1 MMLFHGNDR
10 PFKTLKR
17 RQLTTSP
24 DKDKGEKEWKRRNAI
39 YLSYSFPFA
48 LFFAAKPSSG
58 MNMMSIR
65 KGIVYF
71 EKLDEFDPEKD
82 VYIHVVD
89 ISDIPPEKRKWVN
102 EYELE
107 VQLDKI
113 KPVRIETHKAGEI
126 FEHFQVIKDKEEFE
140 RRRKAS

>member
-1 MMLFHGNDR
+1 MLLYHGSDR

-17 RQLTTSP
+17 RQLTNSP
-24 DKDKGEKEWKRRNAI
+24 DKDKQEKEWKRRNAI
-39 YLSYSFPFA
+39 YLSPSLAFA
-48 LFFAAKPSSG
+48 LFFAVKPSSG

-65 KGIVYF
+65 KKLVYF
-71 EKLDEFDPEKD
+71 QKLDELDPQKD

-89 ISDIPPEKRKWVN
+89 ISDIPPEKRKWAN

-107 VQLDKI
+107 IQLKEI

-126 FEHFQVIKDKEEFE
+126 FEHFQIIKEKEEFE
-140 RRRKAS
+140 RRVAS

>member
-1 MMLFHGNDR
+1 MLFHGSKCSF
-10 PFKTLKR
+10 PILKR

-24 DKDKGEKEWKRRNAI
+24 DKDRREIEYKRRDSI
-39 YLSYSFPFA
+39 YLTHSLAFA

-71 EKLDEFDPEKD
+71 EKLDEFDPKRD
-82 VYIHVVD
+82 IYIHIID
-89 ISDIPPEKRKWVN
+89 ISDIPPEKRKWVS
-102 EYELE
+102 EYELA
-107 VQLDKI
+107 VQLDEI
-113 KPVRIETHKAGEI
+113 KPVRIEIHKAGEV
-126 FEHFQVIKDKEEFE
+126 FEHFEVIRDKEEFE